1 MLTYEEDI
9 DILMYMYLRKADII
23 SCFNEDRATLN
34 EQAAKL
40 DMALQTCGFD
50 AVLQEAFE
58 DGMNLDEISYVLNT
72 HTERTVRR
80 YIVQAQL
87 KRAANKDK

>member
-1 MLTYEEDI
+1 M
-9 DILMYMYLRKADII
+9 
-23 SCFNEDRATLN
+23 SCFKEDRATLN
-34 EQAAKL
+34 EQAMNL
-40 DMALQTCGFD
+40 DKALQECGLDAALQAAFD
-50 AVLQEAFE
+50 S
-58 DGMNLDEISYVLNT
+58 GMNLDEISYVLNT